1 MATIGLVMSLSA
13 SFTLL
18 SFAGWEQTG
27 TTWEYNENGTYITGW
42 NWLDGNKDGVA
53 ECYYFNA
60 EGVMLASTTT
70 PDNYIVNE
78 NGAWVVDGVVQT
90 KAVETHPA
98 PQQTE
103 PQATEA
109 YVEPQQP
116 PYTPGSTVTDANGVT
131 VEIGVISKDQH
142 LPPEVEE
149 AINKIHFN

>member
-1 MATIGLVMSLSA
+1 MLVSS
-13 SFTLL
+13 
-18 SFAGWEQTG
+18 
-27 TTWEYNENGTYITGW
+27 
-42 NWLDGNKDGVA
+42 
-53 ECYYFNA
+53 
-60 EGVMLASTTT
+60 TT

-109 YVEPQQP
+109 YVEPEQP
-116 PYTPGSTVTDANGVT
+116 AYTPGSTVTDANGVT

-142 LPPEVEE
+142 LSPERNK
-149 AINKIHFN
+149 AINDIQFY